1 MWKMKIKTKH
11 PKYHQRSSVSKY
23 SITLWWAS
31 NTLTIYS
38 EARQINHIFASLNSW
53 KSWLCQFVYLYVYVF
68 KFMEKVFECVESI
81 YDVLKKFDLKNK
93 LYEKSMDR
101 IHWMIWPF
109 VCLFEWMPSQRK
121 ESRYPVIGDFATL
134 LALIERPID
143 GNLPSMLI
151 P

>member
-1 MWKMKIKTKH
+1 MWKMKIKTKR

-68 KFMEKVFECVESI
+68 KFVEKVFECVESI
-81 YDVLKKFDLKNK
+81 YDVLKRFDLKNK
-93 LYEKSMDR
+93 LYEKNPWTEFIEWYGHLS
-101 IHWMIWPF
+101 
-109 VCLFEWMPSQRK
+109 VCLNECLPKGAKLQGT
-121 ESRYPVIGDFATL
+121 YQV
-134 LALIERPID
+134 
-143 GNLPSMLI
+143 GNWSDMD
-151 P
+151 

>member
-53 KSWLCQFVYLYVYVF
+53 KSWLCQFVYFYVYMF
-68 KFMEKVFECVESI
+68 KFVEKMFKCVESI
-81 YDVLKKFDLKNK
+81 YDVLKRFDWKKTNYMKKNPCIEFIEWYGH
-93 LYEKSMDR
+93 LS
-101 IHWMIWPF
+101 
-109 VCLFEWMPSQRK
+109 VCLNEC
-121 ESRYPVIGDFATL
+121 
-134 LALIERPID
+134 
-143 GNLPSMLI
+143 LPKGTKLQGTYQVGIRSDMD
-151 P
+151 